1 MRQEA
6 LKNLASFIEM
16 LDQDKREDLA
26 DIYSQLQ
33 QGNRKWRIR
42 QIIASQISV
51 LSRLFLEET
60 IVKIIIP
67 ISFQLCK
74 DDVAAVRDTAC
85 SQIYELLSNN
95 KGSPLC
101 ELLITENAKSF
112 ASYNRFT
119 HRQR

>member
-1 MRQEA
+1 
-6 LKNLASFIEM
+6 M

-26 DIYSQLQ
+26 DIYSQIQ

-85 SQIYELLSNN
+85 SQIFALLSNN
-95 KGSPLC
+95 KSSPLC